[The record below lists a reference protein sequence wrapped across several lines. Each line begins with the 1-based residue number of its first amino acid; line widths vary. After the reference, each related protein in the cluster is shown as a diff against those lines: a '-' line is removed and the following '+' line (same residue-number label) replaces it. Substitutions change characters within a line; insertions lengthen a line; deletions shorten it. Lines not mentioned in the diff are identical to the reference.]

1 LCIASHCGGASGICD
16 SPYDTIHRSAGEL
29 NIRSKTLKDSL
40 GAPSTALLVGVL
52 VAVTIVAYWPACVA
66 LWRYWIDQPYLGGH
80 GMLVAA
86 LAAWLL
92 YRCRSRIDFK
102 VARPAPWALLLLIP
116 CSIAALI
123 FWRAGVQALQL
134 LMLPA
139 LMWLAVLSA
148 FGFAVART
156 VAVPIGYLYFA
167 MPAWNLLSTPLEHL
181 TVWMVALLA
190 PLMGLPAA
198 VSGDLVYFPNGAKF
212 VVTEACSGVGFLAQG
227 LAVAA
232 LLGELETATFSRRMR
247 LLGSMVLV
255 ALVTNWVRVL
265 LLLAIGY
272 VAGMNNVIVS
282 RHHLQF
288 GYVLF
293 VIVLVAFVWVATR
306 HALPEPAAT
315 PPSSTKSQLSIGYVV
330 ALLAL
335 VAGPILVS
343 GLIPR
348 NGHEA
353 SAAEL
358 RLPGG
363 QNAWRGPLPALT
375 DDWHPV
381 FIGAHSQQHAVYQD
395 ASGHTVEAMAVG
407 YPVQEQGRELI
418 NEGNSLLGNG
428 ELSPLIAT
436 FVDVGDSTFLEMV
449 AVDRE
454 GSQSV
459 IWSLYD
465 IGGKTFVVPL
475 LSQLWY
481 GLRALASPPYS
492 AQFAFRAVCS
502 VSCDGARDTLRNFV
516 QGMGV
521 EVLSVTNRTTTR
533 GSAVTPRREA
543 DVTSSEAS
551 P

>member
-1 LCIASHCGGASGICD
+1 
-16 SPYDTIHRSAGEL
+16 
-29 NIRSKTLKDSL
+29 
-40 GAPSTALLVGVL
+40 
-52 VAVTIVAYWPACVA
+52 
-66 LWRYWIDQPYLGGH
+66 
-80 GMLVAA
+80 
-86 LAAWLL
+86 
-92 YRCRSRIDFK
+92 
-102 VARPAPWALLLLIP
+102 
-116 CSIAALI
+116 
-123 FWRAGVQALQL
+123 
-134 LMLPA
+134 MLPA
-139 LMWLAVLSA
+139 LLWLAVLAA
-148 FGFAVART
+148 FGLAVART

-212 VVTEACSGVGFLAQG
+212 VVTQACSGVGFLAQG

-232 LLGELETATFSRRMR
+232 LLGELEEATVGRRLR
-247 LLGSMVLV
+247 LLGSMALV

-272 VAGMNNVIVS
+272 LSGMNNVIIS
-282 RHHLQF
+282 RDHLQF

-306 HALPEPAAT
+306 RALPEPHAT
-315 PPSSTKSQLSIGYVV
+315 PPSRMTSQLSSGYV
-330 ALLAL
+330 AAL
-335 VAGPILVS
+335 VALVVGPTLVS
-343 GLIPR
+343 LW
-348 NGHEA
+348 A
-353 SAAEL
+353 SREHREVNAAEL
-358 RLPGG
+358 RLPAG

-381 FIGAHSQQHAVYQD
+381 FIGAHSQQHAAYQD

-428 ELSPLIAT
+428 ELSPLTAT
-436 FVDVGDSTFLEMV
+436 VVDVGDSTFLEMV

-465 IGGKTFVVPL
+465 IGGRTFVVPL

-481 GLRALASPPYS
+481 GVRALASPPYS

-502 VSCDGARDTLRNFV
+502 GASSKGWVWRCLALQTGRLP
-516 QGMGV
+516 
-521 EVLSVTNRTTTR
+521 EVV
-533 GSAVTPRREA
+533 P
-543 DVTSSEAS
+543 
-551 P
+551 